1 MGFSGLVLFTCMFK
15 MCLCIS
21 DFPLEKKISFIW
33 CFLAQVLPPS
43 CQMVQCVAE
52 IFELVDIA
60 SEAIQAVEGSCS
72 LDTFSN
78 AVKFLHKLRCSPK
91 WDELGREVEAL
102 KANKGTVGIVGIC
115 TGGTVD

>member
-1 MGFSGLVLFTCMFK
+1 
-15 MCLCIS
+15 
-21 DFPLEKKISFIW
+21 
-33 CFLAQVLPPS
+33 
-43 CQMVQCVAE
+43 MVQCVAE

-60 SEAIQAVEGSCS
+60 SEAIKQLKLLVAW
-72 LDTFSN
+72 DTFSN

>member
-15 MCLCIS
+15 MCLCFS

-33 CFLAQVLPPS
+33 CFLAQVLPAS

-60 SEAIQAVEGSCS
+60 SEAIQAVEASCS

-78 AVKFLHKLRCSPK
+78 AVKFLPKLRCSPK

-115 TGGTVD
+115 TGSTVD